1 LIWRVTQAY
10 ASEFHR
16 RLTDCPT
23 GEWPSDLQMP
33 FMEFDPI
40 ASCLTNDVTKMLGVC
55 AVNELLSETVN
66 PVKARTLRSLMPR
79 VRESELVVLRSAKGE
94 IHRILSVVEAKIS
107 SAEGL
112 FLVQLASWK
121 DDVLQVQVQLPQIE
135 CVPGSLPVESL
146 TNFLSEQ
153 FPEFDFRVEGHRLR
167 RDRQQLE
174 QWPMTTSV
182 LRTVF
187 DVTWTN
193 TSSTLGQE
201 VDVDHLDVGE
211 GQFFGR
217 VSFVGEKTL
226 VAFKWCD
233 EKEFASLLA
242 PEAAD
247 VVNTAA
253 RRSKEALFKKMDV
266 SI

>member
-167 RDRQQLE
+167 RDRQQPE
-174 QWPMTTSV
+174 EWPMTTSV

-187 DVTWTN
+187 DVTWTD
-193 TSSTLGQE
+193 TSSNLGQE
-201 VDVDHLDVGE
+201 VDVHQPGVGE
-211 GQFFGR
+211 RQFFGR

-233 EKEFASLLA
+233 EQEFAYLSA
-242 PEAAD
+242 PDAAD
-247 VVNTAA
+247 VVNTAV
-253 RRSKEALFKKMDV
+253 RRSKEALLPRAEV